1 MVVVWAEARALR
13 PRMAKVESIVVVVVT
28 VLVEGDS
35 TGRGR

>member
-13 PRMAKVESIVVVVVT
+13 PRMAKVESIVVVVT
-28 VLVEGDS
+28 VLVEGDG